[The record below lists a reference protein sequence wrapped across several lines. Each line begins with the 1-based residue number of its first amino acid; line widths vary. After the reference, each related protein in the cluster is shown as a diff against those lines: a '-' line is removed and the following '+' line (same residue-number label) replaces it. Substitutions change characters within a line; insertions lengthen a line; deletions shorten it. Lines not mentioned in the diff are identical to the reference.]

1 MTVVEKFVFVV
12 LVIQMKTVL
21 LICSNKLILKNDL
34 KYEL

>member
-21 LICSNKLILKNDL
+21 LIRSNKLILKNDL